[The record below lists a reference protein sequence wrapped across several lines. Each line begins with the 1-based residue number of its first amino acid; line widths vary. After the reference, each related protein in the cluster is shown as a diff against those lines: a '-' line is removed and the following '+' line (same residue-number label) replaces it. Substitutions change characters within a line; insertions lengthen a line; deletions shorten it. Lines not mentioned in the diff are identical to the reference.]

1 MRSQLAA
8 CALIAGCGYPP
19 LPRAGAIPDGAI
31 DDAAVDGA
39 AMATECFQKWLDHT
53 VDISDSTVQEITE
66 LSSAGND
73 RNPWISPDGLRMYFS
88 RDNGTSASSDIYVAS
103 RAMKTLPF
111 ELPLPLAPVNSIA
124 REGRA
129 WPTPDESMLA
139 LSTERNGMLD
149 IDISTR
155 QLAVF
160 LTPSPSHLAMVNA
173 TGKLRADPF
182 LSADR
187 KRLYLTIH

>member
-88 RDNGTSASSDIYVAS
+88 RDDGTAASSDIYVAS
-103 RAMKTLPF
+103 RLAKNLPF
-111 ELPLPLAPVNSIA
+111 VTVLPLSSVNSIA

-139 LSTERNGMLD
+139 VSTDRNGMLD

-155 QLAVF
+155 SGLAF
-160 LTPSPSHLAMVNA
+160 STPN
-173 TGKLRADPF
+173 T
-182 LSADR
+182 
-187 KRLYLTIH
+187 